1 MSAGP
6 ALPLEDEGLPAV
18 LGCESCGLVSA
29 DLLTG
34 VEIQRPGA
42 APRIQKCSRCGHVL
56 HARKPM
62 SVQRT
67 WACVLAAAVLYV
79 PANVLPIMTTVS
91 ALQHEEHT
99 LIGGILELWAEGSW
113 GLSVIVFI
121 ASIAVPVLKIGVLGL
136 LAWTTRHAPAWRRL
150 ERAKLYRLIEAVGH
164 WSMLDVYVV
173 VLLSATIRFGPLA
186 GVQAGP
192 GLLAFA
198 SVVVLTMLAT
208 YAFDPKLI
216 WDDPTLASR
225 PGALPANATEAANAG
240 RAA

>member
-1 MSAGP
+1 MSAAG
-6 ALPLEDEGLPAV
+6 AVPLDDPDQPPV

-29 DLLTG
+29 NAFAASADEQSG
-34 VEIQRPGA
+34 GA
-42 APRIQKCSRCGHVL
+42 GWVQHCSRCGHVL

-62 SVQRT
+62 SLQRT

-91 ALQHEEHT
+91 ALQHEKHT
-99 LIGGILELWAEGSW
+99 LLGGIRELWIDGSW

-136 LAWTTRHAPAWRRL
+136 LAWTSQHAPAWRRL

-173 VLLSATIRFGPLA
+173 VLLAATIRFGPLA
-186 GVQAGP
+186 SVDAGP

-198 SVVVLTMLAT
+198 AVVVLTMLAT

-216 WDDPTLASR
+216 WDDPK
-225 PGALPANATEAANAG
+225 PAVRHGPDPLDAEHAG
-240 RAA
+240 RTA

>member
-1 MSAGP
+1 MNAVT
-6 ALPLEDEGLPAV
+6 AVPLDDPRPLQV

-29 DLLTG
+29 DALAGEETA
-34 VEIQRPGA
+34 RAGA
-42 APRIQKCSRCGHVL
+42 PLRIQKCPRCGHVL

-91 ALQHEEHT
+91 ALQREDHT
-99 LIGGILELWAEGSW
+99 LIGGILELWADRSW

-121 ASIAVPVLKIGVLGL
+121 ASIAVPVLKIVVLGL
-136 LAWTTRHAPAWRRL
+136 LAWTTRHAPGWRRL
-150 ERAKLYRLIEAVGH
+150 ERAKLYRLVEAVGH

-173 VLLSATIRFGPLA
+173 VLLAATIRFGPLA
-186 GVQAGP
+186 GVRAGP

-198 SVVVLTMLAT
+198 SVVVLTMFAT

-216 WDDPTLASR
+216 WDDPASSAR
-225 PGALPANATEAANAG
+225 RSAPPANATETAHAG
-240 RAA
+240 RTA

>member
-6 ALPLEDEGLPAV
+6 VLSQDDAAVPPV

-29 DLLTG
+29 DVLAG
-34 VEIQRPGA
+34 AEPEPPGA
-42 APRIQKCSRCGHVL
+42 PRLVQKCSRCGHVL

-99 LIGGILELWAEGSW
+99 LIGGILELWRDGSW

-150 ERAKLYRLIEAVGH
+150 ERAKLYRLIETVGH

-173 VLLSATIRFGPLA
+173 VLLAATIRFGPLA

-198 SVVVLTMLAT
+198 AVVVLTMLAT

-225 PGALPANATEAANAG
+225 PGALPANATEAVHAG
-240 RAA
+240 RSA

>member
-1 MSAGP
+1 MSA
-6 ALPLEDEGLPAV
+6 APAV
-18 LGCESCGLVSA
+18 SATAAKLPPLLGCESCGLVSEDVLA
-29 DLLTG
+29 DTADDSRARLR
-34 VEIQRPGA
+34 V
-42 APRIQKCSRCGHVL
+42 QKCSRCGHVL

-91 ALQHEEHT
+91 ALQREEHT
-99 LIGGILELWAEGSW
+99 LIGGILELWADGSW

-136 LAWTTRHAPAWRRL
+136 LAWTSRRAPTWRRL

-173 VLLSATIRFGPLA
+173 VLLAATVRFGPLA

-192 GLLAFA
+192 ALLAFA
-198 SVVVLTMLAT
+198 AVVVLTMVAT

-216 WDDPTLASR
+216 WDDAPS
-225 PGALPANATEAANAG
+225 EARRTAVAESGTRHAG
-240 RAA
+240 RSA

>member
-6 ALPLEDEGLPAV
+6 ALPLEDAGLPAV

-91 ALQHEEHT
+91 ALQREEHT
-99 LIGGILELWAEGSW
+99 LIGGILELWAE

-173 VLLSATIRFGPLA
+173 VLLAATVRFGPLA
-186 GVQAGP
+186 SVSTGA
-192 GLLAFA
+192 GLLSFA
-198 SVVVLTMLAT
+198 AVVVLTLLAT
-208 YAFDPKLI
+208 WSFDPRLI
-216 WDDPTLASR
+216 WRDPPATATADDGRRLA
-225 PGALPANATEAANAG
+225 
-240 RAA
+240 